1 MIQFRQV
8 EAFRCLM
15 VTGTTVGA
23 ARQMNVTQPAISRL
37 IADLETDLG
46 FRLFTRTKGRM
57 EPTNAAVRFY
67 KAVEENFL
75 GLERLRQVAN
85 NIRNHAPESMSVACS
100 PVLSTSLLP
109 MVLKEFVQS
118 DPEVTIHVV
127 SCNTSEILLKLQ
139 DLKVDL
145 ALCPA
150 FPPIAGIEQIHLMD
164 LGMLCAMP
172 PGHRLASK
180 DKIYPEDLEDE
191 TLIGW
196 LPIGPRAYDME
207 QATLDKAKVKTR
219 YSIKTHSSHTRYAM
233 VAHGLGISVV
243 EPFAAR
249 IWQPND
255 VVVRPFISD
264 IRYRYVLAYPS
275 SAKRSELMADFQDA
289 ALRAIHAY
297 DFRVEGYDNWT
308 VLT

>member
-23 ARQMNVTQPAISRL
+23 ARQMNITQPAISRL
-37 IADLETDLG
+37 ISDLEADLG
-46 FRLFTRTKGRM
+46 IRLFTRTKGRL
-57 EPTNAAVRFY
+57 EPTNAGIRFY

-85 NIRNHAPESMSVACS
+85 NIRNDAPEHINVACS

-109 MVLKEFVQS
+109 QVLKEFVS
-118 DPEVTIHVV
+118 DDPKVTIHVT

-139 DLKVDL
+139 DMKVDM

-150 FPPIAGIEQIHLMD
+150 FPEIAGIEQTHLMD

-172 PGHRLASK
+172 PGHRLAEK
-180 DKIYPEDLEDE
+180 ALIYPDDLEGE

-207 QATLDKAKVKTR
+207 QATIDKAQIKTR

-249 IWQPND
+249 IWQPNQ
-255 VVVRPFISD
+255 VVVRPFVSE
-264 IRYRYVLAYPS
+264 IRYRYVLAYPT
-275 SAKRSELMADFQDA
+275 SAKRSELVADFQA
-289 ALRAIHAY
+289 ATLRAIRAY
-297 DFRVEGYDNWT
+297 DFNVEGYENWRC
-308 VLT
+308 LT